1 MNNEEKLEDFK
12 DAIRVAVDKTKAT
25 NATELMCEL
34 LSILWADGFSRGQE
48 YEHY

>member
-1 MNNEEKLEDFK
+1 MAEKFEDFK
-12 DAIRVAVDKTKAT
+12 DAIRAVLDNSKAK

-34 LSILWADGFSRGQE
+34 LPVLWADGFSRGQE